1 MSVSSEKYQAATLR
15 LTRRPLVP
23 VIVIDD
29 AEDAEPLAEALLE
42 GGLDVIEVTFR
53 TAAAADALSRILR
66 RFPEMLAGAGTVVTP
81 EQARRCLELGVAFG
95 IAPGMNPETVRR
107 FHEAGVPFLPGVMSP
122 SDIERAY
129 AEGCKLLKFFPAEA
143 AGGVKMLKAMG
154 QPYESLGIRF
164 CPTGG
169 ISLDNMKDY
178 LAVPQVFA
186 VGGSWLASKKQIADK
201 QWAAI
206 AAQTREALAR
216 AQEAGR

>member
-201 QWAAI
+201 QWPAI